1 MYRPCSKEVERL
13 AKEKE
18 IFKQIF
24 IVNMVIMICIGTVLV
39 KRGNVFLLA
48 QEKKKKISRESAH
61 VLSWKTIRTP
71 IIKQERFY
79 TDRRA

>member
-13 AKEKE
+13 AKEKK
-18 IFKQIF
+18 ILKQIF

-48 QEKKKKISRESAH
+48 REKKKLFPEKEPMFY
-61 VLSWKTIRTP
+61 LG
-71 IIKQERFY
+71 KQLGHQ
-79 TDRRA
+79 

>member
-1 MYRPCSKEVERL
+1 MPDMLNNRVGSQAREPSKCLDGWSYVERL

-48 QEKKKKISRESAH
+48 QEIMASFS
-61 VLSWKTIRTP
+61 
-71 IIKQERFY
+71 
-79 TDRRA
+79 

>member
-13 AKEKE
+13 AKEKK

-48 QEKKKKISRESAH
+48 PEKKKNYFQRKCPCFISENN
-61 VLSWKTIRTP
+61 
-71 IIKQERFY
+71 
-79 TDRRA
+79 

>member
-13 AKEKE
+13 AKEKK

-48 QEKKKKISRESAH
+48 PEKKKIISRESAH
-61 VLSWKTIRTP
+61 VLSQKTIRTP